1 MSYVVQQLQNWLIS
15 WLFNWFNMVSVRF
28 LGTSH
33 VLARCPWCFLN
44 KYKTIRLEKTAQHWE
59 TKGKFSFATNPMS
72 PTNFQE
78 TYFPCS
84 LDSALQILN
93 RGREQAYETRSGAS
107 LRQSRSWIS
116 RPMRCSWKGCPAIVA
131 SSGGPRNPTPWAFPP
146 LFVDLEGSR
155 RLGFRWIPIKPRCLL
170 TKVLEVTA
178 RHVFTV
184 FKTEILVD
192 SDRFPPRFCSRQCR
206 RRAGRSE
213 NTTSTLWSA
222 FS

>member
-1 MSYVVQQLQNWLIS
+1 MPKGRNFDSLIS
-15 WLFNWFNMVSVRF
+15 IARSWKRVQRRVP
-28 LGTSH
+28 
-33 VLARCPWCFLN
+33 RCPWCFLN

-59 TKGKFSFATNPMS
+59 TKGKFSFATNPLS

-155 RLGFRWIPIKPRCLL
+155 RLGIPCLASP
-170 TKVLEVTA
+170 TCQAWQVP
-178 RHVFTV
+178 
-184 FKTEILVD
+184 LVKE
-192 SDRFPPRFCSRQCR
+192 SDGAGGSIAAR
-206 RRAGRSE
+206 RR
-213 NTTSTLWSA
+213 TTHTVKLGSFKKWRQWQTPAS
-222 FS
+222 